1 MKCLPITARIM
12 QGLQH
17 GWQARMG
24 WPCLPAR
31 AHFPSLYLL
40 PATSS
45 FGFFYIHHSTL
56 VHLLHKGLSLVFLL
70 LVNSYWSLKSKF
82 KQPFLREAVPELS
95 DKVKHH
101 LIDSWN
107 SLCFS
112 STALVPVTVSY
123 VRERENVY
131 VCDNLINA
139 SLIVNPCRQELY
151 RFWLP
156 SYSPCLQM
164 NGEWK

>member
-1 MKCLPITARIM
+1 MRSAFLILEMQCLPITSKIM

-24 WPCLPAR
+24 WPCLPAW

-40 PATSS
+40 PRTSS
-45 FGFFYIHHSTL
+45 FGFFYIHNSPL
-56 VHLLHKGLSLVFLL
+56 VHLPHKGLSLVFLL

-107 SLCFS
+107 SLGFS
-112 STALVPVTVSY
+112 STALVPVTVSCM
-123 VRERENVY
+123 REKERM
-131 VCDNLINA
+131 
-139 SLIVNPCRQELY
+139 SLCVII
-151 RFWLP
+151 WLM
-156 SYSPCLQM
+156 LL
-164 NGEWK
+164 WL